1 MLVAAT
7 NFILLDDQSWN
18 KTELECCLRGT
29 GEVEVFK
36 KVYTLPYLAI
46 PCHPCG
52 GAGSYQGSCETDLRG
67 DMLPETPRN
76 YASRIFKIFWLH
88 AIRLLEHGKIW
99 QAIKDVGYNTSSTA
113 QGGGGSFRIGHV

>member
-36 KVYTLPYLAI
+36 RCKLCHTLPYLAI
-46 PCHPCG
+46 LAEVQEVTKEVVRPIYEATCCLKRL
-52 GAGSYQGSCETDLRG
+52 ET
-67 DMLPETPRN
+67 MLQEF
-76 YASRIFKIFWLH
+76 SRYSGCMPLGFWNM
-88 AIRLLEHGKIW
+88 ARYGK
-99 QAIKDVGYNTSSTA
+99 Q
-113 QGGGGSFRIGHV
+113 